1 MDSATK
7 RLLNRA
13 RLKAEVEEFIRNQL
27 KDAFI
32 GKIDLTTTPIGTT
45 VTIYSM
51 RPGLVI
57 GPRGKRVKELQ
68 TMLEQRFK
76 FENLQI
82 VVSEVERPELNP
94 QVMAKRIAQ
103 AMISGVRWRRIAF
116 WALRRIMEAGA
127 RGAEIVISGKLTS
140 ARARSEKYTAGI
152 LPKSGFYATKVRKGV
167 VHVQLPAGI
176 YGVKVTI
183 YPPEEPL
190 PEELQVKGGE
200 GQVGA

>member
-1 MDSATK
+1 MDSTTK
-7 RLLNRA
+7 RLLSKA

-27 KDAFI
+27 RDAFI
-32 GKIDLTTTPIGTT
+32 GRIDVTTTPIGTT

-57 GPRGKRVKELQ
+57 GPRGKRIKELQ
-68 TMLEQRFK
+68 SMLEQRFK

-94 QVMAKRIAQ
+94 QVMARRIAQ
-103 AMISGVRWRRIAF
+103 AMVSGVRWRRIAF

-152 LPKSGFYATKVRKGV
+152 VPKSGYYATRARKGV
-167 VHVQLPAGI
+167 AHVQLPAGI
-176 YGVKVTI
+176 YGVKVII

-190 PEELQVKGGE
+190 PEELQVKGGGE
-200 GQVGA
+200 GVGP